1 MNNSGINSNQ
11 NQYTNKL
18 LSDSQSLNDVQ
29 ARMNSFKN
37 NNVNNNIIDTTSGN
51 MSNTNKSGSQNT
63 STVSA
68 GVPMSVYS
76 QQYPHYDKY
85 QYYHVQYD
93 RARIRFRNNFMYKPN
108 EHPPLNPK
116 TIFTSIFNTG
126 TLLAFICFLAIYIIF
141 FSVFG
146 AFYKF
151 STLDVVKTR
160 SVDATVIVCLILGIV
175 YYYYTLPTT
184 YQDYFISYLFLL
196 FKDEMNDPNTVF
208 KVAISILLLYFMVT
222 IFGFPMT
229 PNEKPTSI
237 EIIEFKLWV
246 YLFMLVFIM
255 FFVFILHIEIVDL
268 VYYMFFNW
276 FIDPLPGETVSVSV
290 QTSVKQNVPV
300 TGQVAGTVVAPV
312 TVASP
317 VAVPVAAPV
326 AVPMASPVAVPL
338 AAPNAAPVAIPV
350 AVPITSPVAAPVAIP
365 VSAPGSSGSDG
376 TPGSSGSNGVPGA
389 SGPAGSNGAP
399 GANTNNIPQSN
410 VPYSNIPVSNIPVAN
425 APQPSDCCSKIAD
438 LLTNKINAVQP
449 QIVYGQPQPIVL
461 QYMQPSVPGSSS
473 SSMAPSYIN
482 PYQDIFQTSTLS
494 VPGASGSSGS
504 NLDKLSQM
512 TISQI
517 ISGSTQALNQWLNN
531 QTTTQNVTTSCN
543 TSTNTN
549 TNTNVVSNAPTSA
562 AYPTVSTA
570 PVSQT
575 PAYKAPVSGP
585 TKSEGFESM
594 YVYDTQ
600 SMNTFGDVD
609 INKKK
614 RNSTTSSGDY
624 TTDSYKVISKSDGV
638 QPNTYNQ
645 MELEKKV
652 KYWDKNQEKLS
663 VANSTN
669 LKSWS
674 QYA

>member
-1 MNNSGINSNQ
+1 MDNSGVNSNQ

-37 NNVNNNIIDTTSGN
+37 NNVNNNIIDTASSN
-51 MSNTNKSGSQNT
+51 MSNTNKSSSQNT

-76 QQYPHYDKY
+76 QQYPHYEKY
-85 QYYHVQYD
+85 QYHHLEHD

-237 EIIEFKLWV
+237 ELIEFKMWV

-276 FIDPLPGETVSVSV
+276 FIDPLPGETVAVSV
-290 QTSVKQNVPV
+290 QTSVTKNVPV
-300 TGQVAGTVVAPV
+300 SVKVSGTPV
-312 TVASP
+312 TVAAPVVVPLAAPNAIP

-326 AVPMASPVAVPL
+326 AAPVAVPL
-338 AAPNAAPVAIPV
+338 AAPNAAP
-350 AVPITSPVAAPVAIP
+350 
-365 VSAPGSSGSDG
+365 GSNG
-376 TPGSSGSNGVPGA
+376 TPGVPGAPGTSGSNGAPGA
-389 SGPAGSNGAP
+389 SGPTGSSGAPGASGPTGSSGAP

-410 VPYSNIPVSNIPVAN
+410 VPYSNVPVSNVPVAN

-549 TNTNVVSNAPTSA
+549 TDRGAVSNAPT
-562 AYPTVSTA
+562 YPTVSTT
-570 PVSQT
+570 PVSQA
-575 PAYKAPVSGP
+575 PASKAPVSGP
-585 TKSEGFESM
+585 AKSEGFESM